1 MSTGV
6 EAGALFS
13 AGGLLAGAS
22 ALLPQAARLNMREPA
37 RSRAVSFFNF
47 ITVPPFITSDKKHT
61 ERMSSAGNFIVK
73 SAGKK
78 DQGTNLR
85 FFEIFCD
92 ICGIVMKAA
101 GAVWYN

>member
-1 MSTGV
+1 
-6 EAGALFS
+6 
-13 AGGLLAGAS
+13 
-22 ALLPQAARLNMREPA
+22 
-37 RSRAVSFFNF
+37 
-47 ITVPPFITSDKKHT
+47 
-61 ERMSSAGNFIVK
+61 MSSAGNFIVK